1 MLETAIAQLRFM
13 TEERGD
19 RRRAP
24 EAEQAAARKEALLA
38 RYEPLSAK
46 AKRQQRAEEAFLA
59 ADGQNAFSA
68 QSQAQAIRV
77 LCDANALVDHYREL
91 LIEIG
96 HATELADLAWLDV

>member
-1 MLETAIAQLRFM
+1 V
-13 TEERGD
+13 
-19 RRRAP
+19 
-24 EAEQAAARKEALLA
+24 AARKEALRE

-46 AKRQQRAEEAFLA
+46 RQQQRAEEAFLA
-59 ADGQNAFSA
+59 ADGQNAVSA
-68 QSQAQAIRV
+68 QSEAQAIRA

>member
-1 MLETAIAQLRFM
+1 M
-13 TEERGD
+13 TQERGD
-19 RRRAP
+19 RGRAT
-24 EAEQAAARKEALLA
+24 EAEQVAARKEALRA

-46 AKRQQRAEEAFLA
+46 AKRQQQRAEEAFLA
-59 ADGQNAFSA
+59 ADGQNAVSA
-68 QSQAQAIRV
+68 QSEAQAIRA